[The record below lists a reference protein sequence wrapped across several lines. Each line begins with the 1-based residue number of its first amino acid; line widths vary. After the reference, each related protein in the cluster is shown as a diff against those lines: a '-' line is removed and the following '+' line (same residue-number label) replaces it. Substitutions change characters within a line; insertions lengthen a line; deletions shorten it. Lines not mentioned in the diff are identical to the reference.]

1 MFKLFRR
8 ISHGVIPRSDRPW
21 EEDPTSNAPQT
32 GKKRRLS
39 TTERDATSGHGGDD
53 KTSVKKARGESASP
67 SVADA
72 EATATFAMPPPGPAT
87 VISDDT
93 QHQQEEVKE
102 VTQGVEE
109 VALEDKK
116 DAATTRAGE
125 AALAPEAVPLP
136 DEKSGELDE
145 LASSS
150 SSIASSPPPQ
160 EPSANSVV
168 VTVGADESSSIPA
181 VEEASEAAQ
190 PLEKKDG
197 TLPEKGTVKR
207 AKKIFEPKSEETPI
221 ATTTEE

>member
-8 ISHGVIPRSDRPW
+8 ISHGVIPRPDRPW

-39 TTERDATSGHGGDD
+39 TTERDATTSDD
-53 KTSVKKARGESASP
+53 KTNVKKARGESASP

-72 EATATFAMPPPGPAT
+72 EATATFAMPPPAPAAVT
-87 VISDDT
+87 VSDDT

-116 DAATTRAGE
+116 ETATTRAGE

-160 EPSANSVV
+160 EPSANSGA
-168 VTVGADESSSIPA
+168 VTAGADESSSIPA

-207 AKKIFEPKSEETPI
+207 AKKVFEPQSEETPI
-221 ATTTEE
+221 AATTEE